1 MSDVFKVE
9 YWDGIQ
15 YVIRIA
21 RCLRPGVYLVF
32 DRYDDGQE
40 FLITRSFTDHTQ
52 SVFTQEETVCLLD
65 SVVV

>member
-21 RCLRPGVYLVF
+21 RCIAPGKYLVF
-32 DRYDDGQE
+32 DRYDDGEE
-40 FLITRSFTDHTQ
+40 FLITKGFKDHVQ
-52 SVFTQEETVCLLD
+52 NVFSQEETVCILD
-65 SVVV
+65 SVVC